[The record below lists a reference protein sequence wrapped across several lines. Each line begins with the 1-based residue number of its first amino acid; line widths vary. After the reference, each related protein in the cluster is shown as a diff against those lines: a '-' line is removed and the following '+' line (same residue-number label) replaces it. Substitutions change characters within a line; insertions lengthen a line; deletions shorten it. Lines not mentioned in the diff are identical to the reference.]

1 MGKKKVLSE
10 KDLRDMVFPS
20 KNDVLGVVQNM
31 LGFDRVMTKCQDGN
45 VLVRRI
51 RGKMKPRSWMRE
63 GGIVPVSPWNFQ
75 SEERYEIFWRYTQNQ
90 VDEFKQK
97 GILKIE

>member
-10 KDLRDMVFPS
+10 KDLRDLVLPS
-20 KNDVLGVVQNM
+20 KNDVLGVVQKI
-31 LGFDRVMTKCQDGN
+31 LGFDRVMAKCQDGN

-63 GGIVPVSPWNFQ
+63 GASSQLAPGISRARSDAKYSGATPRTRSTNSSRKVS
-75 SEERYEIFWRYTQNQ
+75 
-90 VDEFKQK
+90 
-97 GILKIE
+97 